1 MVLFNKY
8 FMFDFIKE
16 ENFRGLLTSV
26 QHCADW
32 ILSFDKQEPIQKCFK
47 SLEYIFKLIIQSR
60 LLFSRATCGQY
71 EDSFRKD
78 LYSVF
83 SALNNMLTISAPN
96 ILNSQVIDVILQ

>member
-1 MVLFNKY
+1 MSY
-8 FMFDFIKE
+8 I
-16 ENFRGLLTSV
+16 FRGLLTSV

-32 ILSFDKQEPIQKCFK
+32 VLSFEKQEPIKKCFK

-71 EDSFRKD
+71 EDSFKKD

-83 SALNNMLTISAPN
+83 NSINNMLSITNASN
-96 ILNSQVIDVILQ
+96 ILLTQVLN